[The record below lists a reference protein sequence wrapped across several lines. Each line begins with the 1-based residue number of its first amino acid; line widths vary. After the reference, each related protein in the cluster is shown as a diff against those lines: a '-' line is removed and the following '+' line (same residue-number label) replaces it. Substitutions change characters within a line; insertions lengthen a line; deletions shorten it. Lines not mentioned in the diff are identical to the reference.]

1 MSTLP
6 WVTIGVPVYN
16 GEAHLAETLES
27 LLAQTYERFEVVI
40 CDNAS
45 TDGTPEIARRYAA
58 HDGRVRYERNPVN
71 IGLLPNFLRV
81 LALSSSDYFMW
92 TAADDV
98 RPPRALAA
106 LLAALQ
112 AQPDAPMAYGP
123 VQLRFDGAVRK
134 EITNEMHLAGLSV
147 GRRVRRF
154 TESMQ
159 HNAMFYG
166 LYRRSAAQQI
176 RLGAHY
182 GADYLACLTTCL
194 LGPLAYTPT
203 PMLVYR
209 HKGGPVASF
218 ANPMYELARFR
229 VRDLFTMGG
238 VRRKK
243 CWTVVLT
250 GSRYLATTAAATPGQ
265 RAAAIAAHLLSFG
278 RRYWRPLAREASILL
293 VGAVQ
298 WLLALPWRVSR
309 RPDRALSRALPW
321 LAR

>member
-1 MSTLP
+1 MSTLS
-6 WVTIGVPVYN
+6 WVTIGIPVYN

-27 LLAQTYERFEVVI
+27 LLAQTYERFEIVI

-45 TDGTPEIARRYAA
+45 TDGTPEIARQYAA
-58 HDGRVRYERNPVN
+58 RDGRVRYERNPVN
-71 IGLLPNFLRV
+71 IGLLPNFHRV
-81 LALSSSDYFMW
+81 LRLASSDYFMW

-98 RPPRALAA
+98 RPPHALAA
-106 LLAALQ
+106 LMAALQ
-112 AQPDAPMAYGP
+112 AHPDAPMAYGP
-123 VQLRFDGAVRK
+123 VRLHFDGAVHLA
-134 EITNEMHLAGLSV
+134 ITNEMPLTGLSV
-147 GRRVRRF
+147 GRRVQLF

-166 LYRRSAAQQI
+166 LYRRRAAQYV

-182 GADYLACLTTCL
+182 GVDYLACLTMCL

-209 HKGGPVASF
+209 HKRGPVTSF
-218 ANPMYELARFR
+218 TNPMYESAPLTL
-229 VRDLFTMGG
+229 RDLFTIGG

-250 GSRYLATTAAATPGQ
+250 GSRYLATTRAAAPGQ
-265 RAAAIAAHLLSFG
+265 RAAAIAAHVLTFG
-278 RRYWRPLAREASILL
+278 RRYWRPLAREAALLL
-293 VGAVQ
+293 VAGVQ
-298 WLLALPWRVSR
+298 WLLTLPWRVSR
-309 RPDRALSRALPW
+309 RPDRALARAFGW